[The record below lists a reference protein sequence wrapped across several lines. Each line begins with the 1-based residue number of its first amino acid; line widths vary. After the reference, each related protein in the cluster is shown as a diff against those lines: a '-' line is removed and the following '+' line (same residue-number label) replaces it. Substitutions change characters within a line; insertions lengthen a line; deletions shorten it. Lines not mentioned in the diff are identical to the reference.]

1 MMNGITLQQKRHLWL
16 GLLGGPLV
24 WATYFT
30 IGYFFVEAS
39 CRASAGSTIIGLPGP
54 AVIVVALTIVSFILV
69 LASGR
74 LAYQQWRQP
83 AGPEYGRFM
92 AEAGLFT
99 SGLFAFVILIT
110 GIPALVLAPCLFVP

>member
-1 MMNGITLQQKRHLWL
+1 MNKVAAERKRHLWL

-39 CRASAGSTIIGLPGP
+39 CRTATGSTIIGLPGP
-54 AVIVVALTIVSFILV
+54 AVIVVALTIVSLLLV
-69 LASGR
+69 LVAGR
-74 LAYQQWRQP
+74 LAYQQWRQA
-83 AGPEYGRFM
+83 AGPESGRFM